1 MFLLWRSKRTRPS
14 GLVRPGQEFK
24 TYLYCDGALNIK
36 VVTGVALFLGE
47 PDTMVELCAIGRAIK
62 LEEWVAHFREESGY
76 AQTQP
81 AIIFTDSGSVPN
93 RQTRHLRR
101 RVLCIKQALA
111 RNIAVLKFVPGNLN
125 CADLLTKPLGRVL
138 FESHS
143 KNMMGELYSGYLHST
158 TSTIIICIVG

>member
-1 MFLLWRSKRTRPS
+1 M
-14 GLVRPGQEFK
+14 
-24 TYLYCDGALNIK
+24 
-36 VVTGVALFLGE
+36 GE
-47 PDTMVELCAIGRAIK
+47 PDLVDHINKSAAVVAFTTKETIAVDSSMEVELCAIGRAIK
-62 LEEWVAHFREESGY
+62 LAEWVAHFREESDY

-81 AIIFTDSGSVPN
+81 ATILTDSAVAIKFLTDSGSVPN

-138 FESHS
+138 FERHS
-143 KNMMGELYSGYLHST
+143 KNMMGELYNG
-158 TSTIIICIVG
+158 